1 MLSMNQQIS
10 TKFIGENVSLLLRVK
25 DIRPYQLAYVLKQS
39 PSNIS
44 GKLRGKVSWSAV
56 DIAKTAEYLDVSSDQ
71 LLGLKPLTVTVD

>member
-1 MLSMNQQIS
+1 MLNMNQQIS